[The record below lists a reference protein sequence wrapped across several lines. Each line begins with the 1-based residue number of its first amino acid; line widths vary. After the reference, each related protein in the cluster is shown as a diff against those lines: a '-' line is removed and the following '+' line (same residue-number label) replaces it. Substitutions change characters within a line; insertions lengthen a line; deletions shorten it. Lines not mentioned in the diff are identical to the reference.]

1 MNLKCL
7 PQNSIQR
14 SKELLNKGSLQFIH
28 HDSHLW
34 YMLIILSFFRELTEP
49 ECDHDYGAKKLS
61 WLQQMMGHDLKSI
74 NSKSNDPDDIDNI
87 ENITGEQL
95 QKELDQIIRD
105 YKQKKQNTGQ
115 NHRKERNSDDKK
127 FIISV

>member
-1 MNLKCL
+1 
-7 PQNSIQR
+7 
-14 SKELLNKGSLQFIH
+14 
-28 HDSHLW
+28 
-34 YMLIILSFFRELTEP
+34 MLIILSFFRELTEP

-105 YKQKKQNTGQ
+105 YKQKKQNNGQ
-115 NHRKERNSDDKK
+115 NHRKERSSEDKK
-127 FIISV
+127 FIISVWFCMMEYLAFLFKFSLNIIVF